1 MCAFP
6 ARWPVSSS
14 RSVKG
19 KLAQSVWRECIT
31 HLRENKVTREEQ
43 VHQQHR
49 SPLQGERFK
58 RNNRAA
64 TPLISLLPF
73 VVLGRPVY
81 FSLWSVIYNA
91 CNTSQMSQICDWVCF
106 LVWLFKG
113 NCRPPGSVWIFWSLL
128 RKALITA
135 LIITQEHGS
144 VFASCFQPSTNIL
157 WWSTESKSPSTAC
170 FPDYISTTNE
180 AIGNN

>member
-1 MCAFP
+1 M
-6 ARWPVSSS
+6 
-14 RSVKG
+14 KG

-64 TPLISLLPF
+64 TTPPHTPHFPPF
-73 VVLGRPVY
+73 VVLGHPVY

-91 CNTSQMSQICDWVCF
+91 CNTSQMSQICDWLCF

-113 NCRPPGSVWIFWSLL
+113 NCRPSGSVWIFCSLL
-128 RKALITA
+128 RKALITV
-135 LIITQEHGS
+135 LIITQEDGS
-144 VFASCFQPSTNIL
+144 VFASSFSLPLTS
-157 WWSTESKSPSTAC
+157 WWFTDRKQ
-170 FPDYISTTNE
+170 ISINCLLPRLHFY
-180 AIGNN
+180 N